1 MSISIRFA
9 VPVTGSKENSVRP
22 KKLVWQLYLIVVLTM
37 LVPALLLAWY
47 TTNSF
52 RNFFITNTVEGL
64 TERAYQIGSH
74 MEGYIGTADSHAI
87 DSLCKVLAKGVP
99 TRFTVMALD
108 GTVLGDSEKDPD
120 SMENHGSRMEIITAL
135 SGKTGISERF
145 SHTLN
150 ETMIYVAVPI
160 YHSGFRSGIVRTAL
174 STAFIQR
181 ELNQMYR
188 RIALGFV
195 LLALLAALVSFFVA
209 RSISRPIDAMKL
221 GAQRFAAGDFSH
233 KLVPAGCE
241 EIDHLATALNDMAK
255 HLHDTIDRLTEQH
268 NRLSA
273 VLSSMAEGVIAV
285 DTEQRIIAINKAAI
299 ALFSL
304 PSVPAHG
311 TWIGEVL
318 RNVKINEY
326 ISEISTTGKEL
337 EGETVLSGEDGDH
350 DGTERRLQLHGNA
363 LSDGSGKTIGM
374 LVVIN
379 DVTRLKKLE
388 TMRSDFV
395 ANVSH
400 ELRTPLTSVKGFV
413 ETLLAGAINDKGETQ
428 RFLQIIARQVDRLS
442 TIVEDLLAL
451 SRIEEEGQSQAPRLQ
466 DARISELLANVVQ
479 TCGTKA
485 AAKSITIEQQCP
497 ADLHALV
504 EPALIEEALINLC
517 DNAVNYS
524 PEGETV
530 TLAAAVEAATKE
542 LVFSVIDRGAGIAP
556 EHHERI
562 FERFYRVDKARS
574 RKLGGTGLGLSIVKH
589 IALVHHGRVTVT
601 SKPGAGSTFC
611 IHIPYQRGSVEK
623 EAV

>member
-1 MSISIRFA
+1 
-9 VPVTGSKENSVRP
+9 VRP
-22 KKLVWQLYLIVVLTM
+22 KKLVWQLYFIFILTM
-37 LVPALLLAWY
+37 LVPAMLLAWY
-47 TTNSF
+47 TTNAF
-52 RNFFITNTVEGL
+52 RNFFISNTVDGL
-64 TERAYQIGSH
+64 TERARQIGSH
-74 MEGYIGTADSHAI
+74 MEGYIGDSESHAI

-99 TRFTVMALD
+99 TRFTVIALD

-120 SMENHGSRMEIITAL
+120 SMENHGNRMEVISAL
-135 SGKTGISERF
+135 SGKTGISQRF

-181 ELNQMYR
+181 ELNRMYR
-188 RIALGFV
+188 HIALGLVF
-195 LLALLAALVSFFVA
+195 LALLAALVSFFVA

-221 GAQRFAAGDFSH
+221 GAQRFAAGDFSK

-241 EIDHLATALNDMAK
+241 EIDQLAAALNDMAK
-255 HLHDTIDRLTEQH
+255 HLRETIDRLTEQH

-285 DTEQRIIAINKAAI
+285 DTEQRIIAINRAAI
-299 ALFSL
+299 DLFSI
-304 PSVPAHG
+304 PSVPELG

-318 RNVKINEY
+318 RNAKINEY
-326 ISEISTTGKEL
+326 IKEIGENGKEL
-337 EGETVLSGEDGDH
+337 EGETILTGEEGER
-350 DGTERRLQLHGNA
+350 DGTDHRLQLHGNA
-363 LSDGSGKTIGM
+363 LSDGNGRTIGV

-413 ETLLAGAINDKGETQ
+413 ETLLAGAIDDKGEAQ

-466 DARISELLANVVQ
+466 DARISELLGNVVQ

-485 AAKSITIEQQCP
+485 AAKNIVIEQKCP
-497 ADLHALV
+497 HDLYAHV

-524 PEGETV
+524 PEGEKV
-530 TLAAAVEAATKE
+530 VLAVAVGTAAKE
-542 LVFSVIDRGAGIAP
+542 LVFTVTDHGAGIAP

-611 IHIPYQRGSVEK
+611 IHIPLQRGTMQK